1 MLKFKK
7 QDAISA
13 QVQEMQRAAVSP
25 AWLSELVP
33 LIGACAR
40 GEDVSSFTGPP
51 EIAAAFRKASQLVQ
65 EKAAS
70 AAEQNEKYAANTA
83 DIIAS
88 MGITK
93 QEINNVATAAQSM
106 SAAIEEMN
114 VNISTVTRTSDDA
127 ASTLNN
133 CSNLASD
140 GAKNT
145 QLTAEHME
153 RVDTSVRAAS
163 KRVDSLARASEQIGD
178 IVQTISDIANQTN
191 LLALNATIEAA
202 RAGEAGRGF
211 AVVASEVKE
220 LSNQT
225 AQATKDI
232 SLRINSL
239 QEEVEAILEAMQ
251 ASSTA
256 VKDGRVACDEATEKV
271 RATASEILDGAELTR
286 QIAQN
291 LGEQSAATREIS
303 QNIVKIAQSSS
314 QAEQRIDATN
324 KTIMSSD
331 KLASAFKA
339 NKKN

>member
-7 QDAISA
+7 QDAIA
-13 QVQEMQRAAVSP
+13 TQVQDMQRAAAASP
-25 AWLSELVP
+25 AWLPELVS
-33 LIGACAR
+33 LIAASAK
-40 GEDVSSFTGPP
+40 GEDVSGFSGPSD
-51 EIAAAFRKASQLVQ
+51 IAKALQLASKTVQNQNAAVKEQSQKQ
-65 EKAAS
+65 SENREK
-70 AAEQNEKYAANTA
+70 
-83 DIIAS
+83 IISS
-88 MGITK
+88 MSITK
-93 QEINNVATAAQSM
+93 QEINTVASAAQSM

-114 VNISTVTRTSDDA
+114 VNISTVTRTSDNA

-140 GAKNT
+140 GARNT

-239 QEEVEAILEAMQ
+239 QEEVEAILAAMQ

-256 VKDGRVACDEATEKV
+256 VKDGRVACNEATEKV

-303 QNIVKIAQSSS
+303 ENIIKIAQSSS

-324 KTIMSSD
+324 KTIMSSSN
-331 KLASAFKA
+331 LASIFK
-339 NKKN
+339 N

>member
-7 QDAISA
+7 QDVIAT
-13 QVQEMQRAAVSP
+13 QVQDMQRAAGASP
-25 AWLSELVP
+25 AWLPELVS
-33 LIGACAR
+33 LIAASAK
-40 GEDVSSFTGPP
+40 GEDVSGFSGPSD
-51 EIAAAFRKASQLVQ
+51 IAKALQLASKTVQNQHTAVKEQIRKQTENR
-65 EKAAS
+65 EKVIS
-70 AAEQNEKYAANTA
+70 
-83 DIIAS
+83 S
-88 MGITK
+88 MSITK
-93 QEINNVATAAQSM
+93 QEINTVASAAQSM

-114 VNISTVTRTSDDA
+114 VNISTVTRTSDNA

-256 VKDGRVACDEATEKV
+256 VKDGRVACNEATEKV

-303 QNIVKIAQSSS
+303 ENIIKIAQSSS

-331 KLASAFKA
+331 NLASVFKS
-339 NKKN
+339 